1 MRVII
6 AEPFRASFDPRT
18 GRLIIDGPGFSG
30 IATLEGWEPI
40 ERAIRQARH
49 RVHAESYEGKWPA
62 PPEIKREF

>member
-6 AEPFRASFDPRT
+6 EEPFRANFDPAT
-18 GRLIIDGPGFSG
+18 GRLIIDGPSFSG

-49 RVHAESYEGKWPA
+49 QVRAESYEGKWLA
-62 PPEIKREF
+62 PPEIKPEF

>member
-1 MRVII
+1 MKVII
-6 AEPFRASFDPRT
+6 AAPFRASFDPAT

-49 RVHAESYEGKWPA
+49 RARSDSYEGKWPA
-62 PPEIKREF
+62 PPALAREF